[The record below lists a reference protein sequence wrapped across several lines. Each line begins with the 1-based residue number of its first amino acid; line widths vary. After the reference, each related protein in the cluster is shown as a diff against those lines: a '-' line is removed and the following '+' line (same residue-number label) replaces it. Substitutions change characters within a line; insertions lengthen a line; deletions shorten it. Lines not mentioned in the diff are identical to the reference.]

1 MGPCSAQGVGGT
13 RVWPKDWAV
22 APIVLS
28 GVSWAWVCLA
38 HRGSCPVVAVSGR
51 PCPVAEPRP
60 LLRARKHSTKA
71 KAEGS

>member
-13 RVWPKDWAV
+13 RVRPKDWAA
-22 APIVLS
+22 APVVLS
-28 GVSWAWVCLA
+28 GASWAWGCLA
-38 HRGSCPVVAVSGR
+38 HRGSCPVVAV
-51 PCPVAEPRP
+51 EPRP